1 MYKAKEKWRATFIP
15 LTSTT
20 FSARSSSSLAIAQR
34 EMKRIPSPAS
44 TADLIASLES
54 SSIRFLR
61 DFSAMPA
68 FSKAP
73 STTRREPAPGSRIR
87 KNVRPQVDRGTGFE
101 IRRRNQDQLVLHEG
115 LGADTPV
122 SCRTFDEAE
131 GNLVPE
137 EQLNNLVGIATMQRE
152 LDARI
157 LDQESC
163 DESRKDLLGDCRGNP

>member
-1 MYKAKEKWRATFIP
+1 
-15 LTSTT
+15 
-20 FSARSSSSLAIAQR
+20 
-34 EMKRIPSPAS
+34 MKGSVRIP
-44 TADLIASLES
+44 
-54 SSIRFLR
+54 
-61 DFSAMPA
+61 
-68 FSKAP
+68 
-73 STTRREPAPGSRIR
+73 
-87 KNVRPQVDRGTGFE
+87 
-101 IRRRNQDQLVLHEG
+101 
-115 LGADTPV
+115 PV

>member
-1 MYKAKEKWRATFIP
+1 
-15 LTSTT
+15 
-20 FSARSSSSLAIAQR
+20 
-34 EMKRIPSPAS
+34 
-44 TADLIASLES
+44 
-54 SSIRFLR
+54 
-61 DFSAMPA
+61 
-68 FSKAP
+68 
-73 STTRREPAPGSRIR
+73 
-87 KNVRPQVDRGTGFE
+87 VRPQVDRGTGFE